1 MKCIDRKLRV
11 WEGCAQKTQFVPI
24 FCTLISYTFFSLFNT
39 TDTDVGSQI
48 DDSFDLDDSFD
59 NNCEDKNEDLDAIL
73 TNNNLTT
80 KNKKNEREASLSPH
94 KTTQMAA
101 KVRRLNL
108 NSDDNNVVN
117 VSGDNTNGSRYSNGS
132 MDVKR
137 AMEIARQSF
146 LEEEGEDESDDDEIV
161 TKVTNSKK
169 RIGYAPKHTTTRRAS
184 PPGHGSSG
192 GGGSE
197 EKGLFGSSYEMKIS
211 AARVSNESSSSA
223 DMNMAAPCRNSSY
236 GPPPPSTIKK
246 KKGRSRLFH
255 NDDDEDDMDMNVR
268 GEGMNVETKF
278 KFGGGYDM
286 KDEDEDVSPR
296 DALDF
301 PFSTASSSSPKRA
314 SQKENSSLTSSTATA
329 KEEGD
334 RNNNKSYE
342 AMTSSSSINTNYQ
355 SINSPPRF
363 QAPPSSSSSNHPST
377 AKRSNQSRSV
387 VDRGD
392 MFVHPQ
398 PTNINLL
405 NSTAAASSTS
415 NSNGGIVERPL
426 VPQRPMGLRSIGR
439 ANSFLQMFS
448 QGSIDSGNGSMRSI
462 DEDKGNGVNLNFG
475 DDNSDDDGDDFM
487 LHTTNN
493 RPKPPQRNDSILS
506 VGATINTSDMIT
518 CPSPQRPMR
527 KAHKSRYTPA
537 SPVNNNNNTS
547 GDNNNNAFSRFVN
560 DFEIVGTLGNGSF
573 GSVYSVRNRTDQ
585 RLYAIKAAKR
595 EARNSTDR
603 NRMLQEVYALSAL
616 SDKACMSSMH
626 IVRYHQAWMEGN
638 RLYIQTELCETT
650 LLHEMK
656 NTTNRGG
663 KTILLDEKRRYKL
676 LREMLLALDLVHKSN
691 MIHLD
696 IKPENIFIKNN
707 QYKLGDFG
715 LVGKTEGKHDDVE
728 EGDSRYMSPELL
740 SGELDDLTKVCI
752 LSFWCM
758 KLT

>member
-1 MKCIDRKLRV
+1 
-11 WEGCAQKTQFVPI
+11 
-24 FCTLISYTFFSLFNT
+24 
-39 TDTDVGSQI
+39 
-48 DDSFDLDDSFD
+48 
-59 NNCEDKNEDLDAIL
+59 
-73 TNNNLTT
+73 
-80 KNKKNEREASLSPH
+80 
-94 KTTQMAA
+94 MAA

-108 NSDDNNVVN
+108 NSDD
-117 VSGDNTNGSRYSNGS
+117 DTNGSRYNNGS

-137 AMEIARQSF
+137 AMEIARRSF
-146 LEEEGEDESDDDEIV
+146 LDEEDDNEKERVAV
-161 TKVTNSKK
+161 TKVTNGSGSKK

-184 PPGHGSSG
+184 PPGNGSSS
-192 GGGSE
+192 GGSE
-197 EKGLFGSSYEMKIS
+197 EKGLGLFGSSYERKMS
-211 AARVSNESSSSA
+211 AARVSNESSNS
-223 DMNMAAPCRNSSY
+223 DMAPCRNSY

-255 NDDDEDDMDMNVR
+255 NDDVDDDMDMNSGDR
-268 GEGMNVETKF
+268 KGMNVETKF
-278 KFGGGYDM
+278 KFGGGDDNM
-286 KDEDEDVSPR
+286 NDEDEDVSPR

-301 PFSTASSSSPKRA
+301 PFFTASSSSPKRP
-314 SQKENSSLTSSTATA
+314 SQKENGSSTSSAA
-329 KEEGD
+329 KEEGG
-334 RNNNKSYE
+334 RNNKSYE

-363 QAPPSSSSSNHPST
+363 QAGAPSSSSSNHPST

-392 MFVHPQ
+392 MFDHPQ
-398 PTNINLL
+398 PTNINL
-405 NSTAAASSTS
+405 NPMGANMAASSTNKS
-415 NSNGGIVERPL
+415 GGIVERPL
-426 VPQRPMGLRSIGR
+426 VPQRPMGLRSVGR

-462 DEDKGNGVNLNFG
+462 DEDHQKGGVNLKFG
-475 DDNSDDDGDDFM
+475 DDSDDNDGDDFM
-487 LHTTNN
+487 LHTAS

-506 VGATINTSDMIT
+506 VGATITTSDMIT

-537 SPVNNNNNTS
+537 SPVNNNSSS
-547 GDNNNNAFSRFVN
+547 GDANNAFSRFVN

-616 SDKACMSSMH
+616 SDKACTESMH

-650 LLHEMK
+650 LLHEMR
-656 NTTNRGG
+656 NTTNGG
-663 KTILLDEKRRYKL
+663 KSILLDEKRRYKL

-740 SGELDDLTKVCI
+740 SGELDDLTKVSI
-752 LSFWCM
+752 
-758 KLT
+758 